1 MQADQNRYSS
11 TFASMQ
17 ELQLQLNLM
26 KEDLNEKG
34 IDPIHCDLVQQIK
47 ALEKAVKI
55 RQRSDKL
62 RFEALHNT

>member
-1 MQADQNRYSS
+1 
-11 TFASMQ
+11 MQ

-34 IDPIHCDLVQQIK
+34 IDPIHRDLVQQIK

>member
-1 MQADQNRYSS
+1 MQADQDRHSS

-34 IDPIHCDLVQQIK
+34 IDPIHRDLVQQIK

>member
-1 MQADQNRYSS
+1 MQVDQDRHSS

-34 IDPIHCDLVQQIK
+34 IDPIHRDLVQQIK